1 MEKYSLGTPLRLLL
15 YRGEGE
21 KAVEPLTNLFKQDK
35 NVQSIIQ
42 GVQTGL
48 REQLAT
54 GLTGSARMLFAA
66 NLFRE
71 TGRTCMVI
79 THNMNQAQKAA
90 DDLSELLSKDEV
102 LLYPA
107 NELITTEVALAS
119 PETLGN
125 RLDVIMRLTSGFT
138 GVFVVPFS
146 GLRKI
151 LPPKEV
157 WKQHTVALSV
167 GDTYPIETLSEKL
180 VFMGYER
187 AEMVEKRGEF
197 SIRGGIV
204 DIYPVTSEH
213 PIRMEWFDDDVD
225 SIRPFSV
232 TDQRSIDK
240 WQEVVLPPAREL
252 FGDAKVLYQAGDQVA
267 QLLRER
273 LEKTKDPSLHEK
285 LEKSIGWDVEQLK
298 SGTIFTGIY
307 KYVSQIYPQGESI
320 LNFLPEDTLLVV
332 DEPARIQ
339 EMSKQL
345 EREEAEWKTALL
357 EQGEM
362 LPSLKVSFSSEEVLQ
377 TNQQK
382 VYLSLFMRQITG
394 VQAHHIVQ
402 FMCRGMQQFHGQM
415 HVLKAEL
422 ERLSKAKYNILFT
435 ASTEERMQRLVRVL
449 QDYGME
455 VVSMESAGGL
465 PVGRPAVCVS
475 SLLNGF
481 ELSSAKLAVITEGEV
496 FTQKQRRVRRSNK
509 LDHAEKIKDYQELKP
524 GDYVVHVNHGIG
536 KYLGIETLNVAGL
549 HKDYLHIQY
558 AGNDKLYVPVEQID
572 QVQKY
577 VGSEEKTPKVYSLG
591 GNEWSKVKNKV
602 RTAVADIA
610 QDLIKLYAKR
620 QEARGYAFHT
630 DTPFQ
635 REFEAMFPY
644 EETPDQL
651 RSIAEIK
658 KDMERSQPM
667 DRLLCGDVGY
677 GKTEVA
683 VRAAFKAVMDG
694 KQVAVLVPTTIL
706 AQQHYETFRERFAD
720 FPIEVHV
727 LNRFRS
733 RKEQKETVE
742 GLKTGSVDIVIGT
755 HRILSKDI
763 GFRDLG
769 LLIIDEEQRFGVK
782 HKERIKELRT
792 NIDVLTLT
800 ATPIPRTLHMSM
812 MGVRDLSVIETPPEN
827 RFPVQTYVIE
837 YSAALVREA
846 IEREL
851 SRGGQ
856 VYFLYNQVNN
866 IDRMAEQIRMLVPE
880 ARIAVAH
887 GQMADTE
894 LERVMLDFLDGEYD
908 VLVSTTIIET
918 GVDIPNVNTLII
930 YNADKMGLSQ
940 LYQLRGRVGR
950 SNRIAYAYFTYQ
962 RDKVLSETAEKR
974 LQAIKEFTE
983 LGSGFKIAMRDLS
996 IRGAGNLLGAE
1007 QHGHIAT
1014 VGFEMY
1020 SQMLKDAV
1028 VELQNGDTDR
1038 KENSEPQIDLNV
1050 DAYLPSQYIPDEK
1063 QKIELYKKIRSLR
1076 TLGQVSDLEEE
1087 MEDRFGDLPDP
1098 AQNLLRV
1105 AKLRAYALQY
1115 GIETMEEKGNEIHVT
1130 LRPEENAMIN
1140 GQTLFKL
1147 ANQFPGRVRLVSGK
1161 SIGMV
1166 FKKNGLT
1173 PKVVLEMMDSF
1184 FGQYQQVRKREGV
1197 VERATI
1203 D

>member
-1 MEKYSLGTPLRLLL
+1 L
-15 YRGEGE
+15 
-21 KAVEPLTNLFKQDK
+21 EPLTYFFEHDK
-35 NVQSIIQ
+35 DVQSILK
-42 GVQTGL
+42 GLSTGL
-48 REQLAT
+48 SEQLAT
-54 GLTGSARMLFAA
+54 GLTGSARMILVAT
-66 NLFRE
+66 LYKQ
-71 TGRTCMVI
+71 TGRSFVLV

-90 DDLSELLSKDEV
+90 DDLVELLTKEEV

-107 NELITTEVALAS
+107 DELISTEVALAS

-125 RLDVIMRLTSGFT
+125 RIDVITRLTSGFS

-151 LPPKEV
+151 FPPKSKWIEYSLSL
-157 WKQHTVALSV
+157 TVGSM
-167 GDTYPIETLSEKL
+167 YPITTLAEQL
-180 VFMGYER
+180 VHMGYDR
-187 AEMVEKRGEF
+187 VDMVEKRGEF
-197 SIRGGIV
+197 SVRGGIV
-204 DIYPVTSEH
+204 DIYPVTFEQ
-213 PIRMEWFDDDVD
+213 PIRLEWFDDEID
-225 SIRPFSV
+225 SIRVFSV
-232 TDQRSIDK
+232 ADQRSVDK
-240 WQEVVLPPAREL
+240 WQEINIVPAREL
-252 FGDAKVLYQAGDQVA
+252 FADFDLLYRAGDQVR
-267 QLLRER
+267 QLLTER
-273 LEKTKDPSLHEK
+273 LSVVKDNVLKENIQKT
-285 LEKSIGWDVEQLK
+285 IGWEIEQLQ
-298 SGTIFTGIY
+298 SGTYFTGIY
-307 KYVSQIYPQGESI
+307 KYISLIYSQGESI
-320 LNFLPEDTLLVV
+320 LNFLPTNAIMVL

-339 EMSKQL
+339 ETAKQL
-345 EREEAEWKTALL
+345 EREEGEWQTALL
-357 EQGEM
+357 EQGEI
-362 LPSLKVSFSSEEVLQ
+362 LPSLKLSYTIEEVVKTKHQ
-377 TNQQK
+377 RI
-382 VYLSLFMRQITG
+382 YLSLFMRQLPQM
-394 VQAHHIVQ
+394 QAQNIVQ
-402 FMCRGMQQFHGQM
+402 FLCRSMQQFHGQM
-415 HVLKAEL
+415 HVLKVEL
-422 ERLSKAKYNILFT
+422 ERLVKAKYAILFT
-435 ASTEERMQRLVRVL
+435 ASTDERLARLIRVL

-455 VVSMESAGGL
+455 ISRYSEASSLPAGIPVVS
-465 PVGRPAVCVS
+465 VS
-475 SLLNGF
+475 SLLVGF
-481 ELSSAKLAVITEGEV
+481 EMSGLKLAVITEGEV
-496 FTQKQRRVRRSNK
+496 FTQKQRRVRRSTK

-536 KYLGIETLNVAGL
+536 KYRGIETLSVAGL

-577 VGSEEKTPKVYSLG
+577 VGSEERIPRVYSLG
-591 GNEWSKVKNKV
+591 GSEWSKIKNKV

-620 QEARGYAFHT
+620 QEARGYAFHA

-635 REFEAMFPY
+635 REFEALFPY

-651 RSIAEIK
+651 RSSEEIK
-658 KDMERSQPM
+658 QDMEKAQPM

-683 VRAAFKAVMDG
+683 IRAAFKGIMDG

-727 LNRFRS
+727 LNRFRN
-733 RKEQKETVE
+733 RKEQKETIA
-742 GLKTGSVDIVIGT
+742 GLKSGTIDIVIGT
-755 HRILSKDI
+755 HRILSKDL

-769 LLIIDEEQRFGVK
+769 LLVIDEEQRFGVK
-782 HKERIKELRT
+782 HKERIKELKT

-800 ATPIPRTLHMSM
+800 ATPIPRTLHMAM
-812 MGVRDLSVIETPPEN
+812 MGVRDLSVMETPPEN

-851 SRGGQ
+851 ARGGQ
-856 VYFLYNQVNN
+856 VYFLYNQVNS
-866 IDRMAEQIRMLVPE
+866 IDRMADQIRMLVPE
-880 ARIAVAH
+880 ARVAVAH
-887 GQMADTE
+887 GQMVDAE
-894 LERVMLDFLDGEYD
+894 LERVMLDFLDGDFD

-1020 SQMLKDAV
+1020 SQMLKEAV
-1028 VELQNGDTDR
+1028 GELQGSSET
-1038 KENSEPQIDLNV
+1038 KEVSEPQLDFNV
-1050 DAYLPSQYIPDEK
+1050 DAYLPSSYITDEK

-1076 TLGQVSDLEEE
+1076 TLPQVSDLEEE
-1087 MEDRFGDLPDP
+1087 MEDRFGDLPEP
-1098 AQNLLRV
+1098 VRNLLSV

-1115 GIETMEEKGNEIHVT
+1115 GVENIEEKGVEIIVT
-1130 LRPEENAMIN
+1130 LRPEESDRID
-1140 GQTLFKL
+1140 GQALFKL
-1147 ANQFPGRVRLVSGK
+1147 AHQFPGRVRLVSGK
-1161 SIGMV
+1161 HVGMI
-1166 FKKNGLT
+1166 FKKTGLSSRAI
-1173 PKVVLEMMDSF
+1173 LEMMDKF
-1184 FGQYQQVRKREGV
+1184 FKQYGQVRMIKGV
-1197 VERATI
+1197 VPSAAI